1 MHKSKFEKCLPE
13 QQLGLE
19 PKLKLNTPSQTIA
32 KPNVSRR
39 CWIVGADV
47 DTGNIRPAYVTK
59 KDAAELQVKGY
70 EDYQSCLDEA
80 KRVAAEW
87 GRTCG

>member
-1 MHKSKFEKCLPE
+1 MPNRKKNSEIPDMPVLHKA
-13 QQLGLE
+13 G
-19 PKLKLNTPSQTIA
+19 
-32 KPNVSRR
+32 VSRR
-39 CWIVGADV
+39 CWIVGADA

-87 GRTCG
+87 GRTCV